1 MDVDINNYN
10 PVKVSPSQDLVA
22 RLFGD
27 RLERQ
32 RLSVAEIA
40 TLIAE
45 RQKMLQ
51 KNVKTLEYQLCTVGG
66 IKSTFEWIHY
76 TPDLA
81 TLLKDKLSLEKTVN
95 ELETKKAEEYK
106 QCWKDISTLRMD
118 LLEGLAEYM
127 SIHNKAE
134 MLAPTYSKPPAQYSA
149 PPLAYALRKLNP
161 YS

>member
-1 MDVDINNYN
+1 MDIDSNNY
-10 PVKVSPSQDLVA
+10 SPEKAPTQDLVA

-45 RQKMLQ
+45 RQKMLY
-51 KNVKTLEYQLCTVGG
+51 KNVETLDYQLCTVGG
-66 IKSTFEWIHY
+66 IKHTFEEIHY
-76 TPDLA
+76 APDLA

-95 ELETKKAEEYK
+95 ELDMKKADEYK

-134 MLAPTYSKPPAQYSA
+134 MLAPKYSKPPAQYPA
-149 PPLAYALRKLNP
+149 PPLSYALRKLNP